1 MTALRLKAGCIS
13 SKKFS
18 HRRIG
23 PRAEMV
29 GLAESPVKI
38 CASKPKWQSRPEGA
52 MNMTEA
58 QSNGYKSGS
67 RLERILRD
75 GHFAV
80 TGELGP
86 PQSSNGDVIRE
97 KAQILLGVCDA
108 ANITD
113 NQTAIVRM
121 SSIGAGTIVVQE
133 GLEPIIQMT
142 CRDRNR
148 LAMQSDLMGA
158 YALGMRNVL
167 CLTGDHQSFGN
178 HPTAKNVHDLDSLQ
192 LLQMMV
198 KLRDEKL
205 FQCGDEIKGLEP
217 RFFLG
222 AAANPFGDPFE
233 YRPYR
238 LAKKVE
244 AGADFI
250 QTQLIYNVPR
260 FKDYMEKVREMGL
273 HEKTYILAGVGP
285 LKSPGMAKYMRDQV
299 PGLDVPDEIVD
310 RMTSA
315 TKGIDKEDKKAR
327 RDAWRGEGIQITIE
341 LIQKLRDIEGVSGV
355 HIMAIEWEEAV
366 KPIVEGAGLLPRP
379 EVAALPA
386 ANTETGE

>member
-1 MTALRLKAGCIS
+1 
-13 SKKFS
+13 
-18 HRRIG
+18 
-23 PRAEMV
+23 
-29 GLAESPVKI
+29 
-38 CASKPKWQSRPEGA
+38 
-52 MNMTEA
+52 MTEA

-260 FKDYMEKVREMGL
+260 FKDYMEKVRELGL

>member
-1 MTALRLKAGCIS
+1 MTDNNA
-13 SKKFS
+13 
-18 HRRIG
+18 
-23 PRAEMV
+23 
-29 GLAESPVKI
+29 
-38 CASKPKWQSRPEGA
+38 
-52 MNMTEA
+52 
-58 QSNGYKSGS
+58 NGYVSGS
-67 RLERILRD
+67 RLERLLKA
-75 GHFAV
+75 GHFVA

-86 PQSSNGDVIRE
+86 PQSADGDEIRK
-97 KAQILLGVCDA
+97 KAKLLKGYCDA
-108 ANITD
+108 VNITD

-121 SSIGAGTIVVQE
+121 SSIGAGAIVIQE

-198 KLRDEKL
+198 GMRDEGI
-205 FQCGDEIKGLEP
+205 FQCGDEIKGIEP
-217 RFFLG
+217 SFFLG

-233 YRPYR
+233 WRPYR

-244 AGADFI
+244 AGANFI

-260 FKDYMEKVREMGL
+260 FEEYMGKVRELGV
-273 HEKTYILAGVGP
+273 HEKTYILAGIGP

-299 PGLDVPDEIVD
+299 PGLDVPDEFVD
-310 RMTSA
+310 RMTEA
-315 TKGIDKEDKKAR
+315 AAGIDKDDKQAR
-327 RDAWRGEGIQITIE
+327 QDAWRAEGIKITIE
-341 LIQKLRDIEGVSGV
+341 LINQMRKIEGVAGV

-366 KPIVEGAGLLPRP
+366 KPIVEGAGLMPRP
-379 EVAALPA
+379 EPVPLKAAGPGA
-386 ANTETGE
+386 QA